1 MQTFFLLINERQ
13 ILNQLEVITLNK
25 KEIEKQLKETH
36 EKMAGVLTAISVVS
50 KDLAQKLVELE
61 QRIGET

>member
-1 MQTFFLLINERQ
+1 MD
-13 ILNQLEVITLNK
+13 K
-25 KEIEKQLKETH
+25 KEIEKQLKDTH

-50 KDLAQKLVELE
+50 KDLAQKLAELE